1 MSVQGASAV
10 NGTNNFS
17 DVKEV
22 YGKGTG
28 SLGKDDFMKLLVAQL
43 SHQDPLD
50 PMEDR
55 EFIAQMASFSELE
68 QITNLNTTMTN
79 FASGQM
85 LSQYA
90 PLVGKNVEG
99 MDTNGDSLSG
109 TIDSIKFVEGK
120 VYAKIGETS
129 VPVEYIN
136 TIKQ

>member
-1 MSVQGASAV
+1 MSVQAV
-10 NGTNNFS
+10 SETNATNNFS

-22 YGKGTG
+22 YGAGTG

-43 SHQDPLD
+43 ANQDPLD
-50 PMEDR
+50 PMEDK
-55 EFIAQMASFSELE
+55 EFISQMANFSSLE
-68 QITNLNTTMTN
+68 QMTNLNTTMTN
-79 FASGQM
+79 FAGGQM

-99 MDTNGDSLSG
+99 IDTNGEFLSG
-109 TIDSIKFVEGK
+109 TVDSIKFVEGK
-120 VYAKIGETS
+120 VYATIDETS